1 MSTVTEALRCK
12 AALFDRL
19 QGQVAP
25 GLPLAGL
32 QVAYAWPGRTAERE
46 CVYGGGVRFTR
57 ASAGH
62 DGSGELWLETATV
75 GLYVR
80 VAIPG
85 AEVLDTDMRCTEIG
99 GVIETL
105 LADQPELTG
114 GYTYVQ
120 MSGGTAD
127 YAADDDGPTSVLVY
141 QVTCQY
147 YLD

>member
-1 MSTVTEALRCK
+1 MTSTEALRCK
-12 AALFDRL
+12 KALFERL
-19 QGQVAP
+19 AAQTGP

-62 DGSGELWLETATV
+62 DGTGELWLETTTV

-80 VAIPG
+80 VAQPG
-85 AEVLDTDMRCTEIG
+85 AQVEETDARTVEIG
-99 GVIETL
+99 AVIEGVL
-105 LADQPELTG
+105 SAQPQLAG

-127 YAADDDGPTSVLVY
+127 YATDDDGPTSVLSY
-141 QVTCQY
+141 QVTCTY